1 MSQHEAPHAVTYEI
15 PVGKA
20 VVCKDIQIKNELG
33 VVVVAWADGHTSTI
47 PVDRLRGYCPS
58 AVCQGHGA
66 GDIKW
71 IPNSC
76 KAIFD
81 AELVGRYAVHFKFA
95 DAHDTGIFR
104 WDSLRRLDPTEVERW
119 GPPEKSLKL

>member
-1 MSQHEAPHAVTYEI
+1 MSQTDAPFEV

-20 VVCKDIQIKNELG
+20 IQCKDIQIKNELS
-33 VVVVAWADGHTSTI
+33 VVAIVWADGHTSTI
-47 PVDRLRGYCPS
+47 PVDRLRGYCPC
-58 AVCQGHGA
+58 AVCQGHGS
-66 GDIKW
+66 GDIRW
-71 IPNSC
+71 IANSC

-104 WDSLRRLDPTEVERW
+104 WDSLRKLDPSEADRW